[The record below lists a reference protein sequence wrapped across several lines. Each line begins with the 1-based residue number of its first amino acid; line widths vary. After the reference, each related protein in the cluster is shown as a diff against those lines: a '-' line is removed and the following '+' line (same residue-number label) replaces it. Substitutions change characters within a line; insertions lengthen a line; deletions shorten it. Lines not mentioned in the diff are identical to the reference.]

1 LRLTGG
7 VKSLRF
13 FLLVAMVAWT
23 PNRAVSADAT
33 NEFAGLLTALPPVP
47 ELRIPPE
54 PAAWRREQA
63 EIRATLTRLLGD
75 FPARP
80 TVPKVRVLAR
90 EEHGTYS
97 LERFEFDNGLGD
109 RVPGVLLMPMAR
121 KGRLPAILYH
131 HWHGGEYDRGN
142 VELFQT
148 NHTPVAPG
156 PALAERGFA
165 VLAIDVACF
174 GERQGQ
180 GADGLRGGAGEMSA
194 AKFDLW
200 AGRTLWGRIVRDDQL
215 ALDYLAS
222 RPEVDPDRI
231 GAMGMSMG
239 ATRTWWLMALD
250 ERIKAGVAVACL
262 TRYQDLIAAGGLKYH
277 GIYYY
282 VPGMLRHFDT
292 EAVVAACAPRPL
304 LCLNGDE
311 DAGSPVA
318 GIHRIEAAA
327 APGWSVL
334 GARERFRSE
343 VFAGLGH
350 VYTPAMWKQTTG
362 WFDRWLAENR

>member
-1 LRLTGG
+1 
-7 VKSLRF
+7 
-13 FLLVAMVAWT
+13 
-23 PNRAVSADAT
+23 
-33 NEFAGLLTALPPVP
+33 
-47 ELRIPPE
+47 
-54 PAAWRREQA
+54 
-63 EIRATLTRLLGD
+63 
-75 FPARP
+75 
-80 TVPKVRVLAR
+80 
-90 EEHGTYS
+90 
-97 LERFEFDNGLGD
+97 
-109 RVPGVLLMPMAR
+109 
-121 KGRLPAILYH
+121 
-131 HWHGGEYDRGN
+131 
-142 VELFQT
+142 
-148 NHTPVAPG
+148 
-156 PALAERGFA
+156 LAERGFA

-350 VYTPAMWKQTTG
+350 VYTPAMWEQTTG

>member
-1 LRLTGG
+1 M
-7 VKSLRF
+7 KPLRF
-13 FLLVAMVAWT
+13 FLLVAIVAWT
-23 PNRAVSADAT
+23 PNRGVSADAT

-54 PAAWRREQA
+54 PAAWRRGQA
-63 EIRATLTRLLGD
+63 EIRTTLTRLLGD
-75 FPARP
+75 FPVRP
-80 TVPKVRVLAR
+80 TAPNVRVLAR

-109 RVPGVLLMPMAR
+109 RVPGVLLLPMAR
-121 KGRLPAILYH
+121 KGRRPAILYH
-131 HWHGGEYDRGN
+131 HWHGGEYDRGK

-156 PALAERGFA
+156 LALAERGFA
-165 VLAIDVACF
+165 VLAIDAACF

-194 AKFDLW
+194 AKLDLW

-222 RPEVDPDRI
+222 RPEVDPNRI

-282 VPGMLRHFDT
+282 VPGILRHFDT
-292 EAVVAACAPRPL
+292 EAVVAACAPRAL
-304 LCLNGDE
+304 LCLNGDQ
-311 DAGSPVA
+311 DVGSPVA

-327 APGWSVL
+327 ALGWSVL

-350 VYTPAMWKQTTG
+350 VCTPAMWEQTTG